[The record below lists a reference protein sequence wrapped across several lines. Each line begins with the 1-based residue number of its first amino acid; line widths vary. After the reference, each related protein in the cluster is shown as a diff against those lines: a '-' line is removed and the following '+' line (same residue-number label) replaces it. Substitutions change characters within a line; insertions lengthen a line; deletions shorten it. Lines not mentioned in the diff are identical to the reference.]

1 MWYKVVNSDNIIID
15 VLESLN
21 YVMFQ
26 ETNKLLLSCNQRKA
40 QGILS
45 SDQTVVWHLETLQEF
60 PPTSPIYATVKV
72 LEIDEDTYLALKE
85 SLEMG
90 EQPIE
95 PPAEDGSDSS
105 GNEDNEEDTS
115 KLLTLSNVWNKV
127 QENTTDINTILG
139 KYDISSVDVPTL
151 QYYRQEENKD
161 NLRQFLLN
169 NPLLWTDGNYYG
181 VTQDD
186 QNEMIADKTAYEF
199 KQSIGQTDW
208 KLEWHNIKHS
218 CREFAVEEFAALLN
232 AIIDF
237 VYPYRKLQE
246 AYKEQIY
253 SCTSKEQLIEITLEY
268 NEQALKEFGIVS

>member
-95 PPAEDGSDSS
+95 PPAEDDSDSS

>member
-26 ETNKLLLSCNQRKA
+26 ETNKLLLSCNQKKA

-95 PPAEDGSDSS
+95 PPTEDTSSDK
-105 GNEDNEEDTS
+105 EEEDTS

-139 KYDISSVDVPTL
+139 KYDISSIDVPTL

-169 NPLLWTDGNYYG
+169 NPLLWTDRNYYG

-186 QNEMIADKTAYEF
+186 QNEMIVDKTAYEF

>member
-72 LEIDEDTYLALKE
+72 LEIDEDTYLSLKE

-95 PPAEDGSDSS
+95 PPTEDDSDSS
-105 GNEDNEEDTS
+105 GNEDNEEDIS

-139 KYDISSVDVPTL
+139 KYDISSIDVPTL

>member
-95 PPAEDGSDSS
+95 PPAEDDSDSS
-105 GNEDNEEDTS
+105 GNEGDEEDTS
-115 KLLTLSNVWNKV
+115 KLLTLSNVWNKI

-139 KYDISSVDVPTL
+139 KYDISSIDVPTL

-161 NLRQFLLN
+161 SLRQFLLN

>member
-95 PPAEDGSDSS
+95 PPAEDDSDSS
-105 GNEDNEEDTS
+105 GNEGDEEDAS

-139 KYDISSVDVPTL
+139 KYDISSIDVPTL

-161 NLRQFLLN
+161 SLRQFLLN

>member
-26 ETNKLLLSCNQRKA
+26 ETNKLLLSCDQRKA

-95 PPAEDGSDSS
+95 PPAEDDSDSS
-105 GNEDNEEDTS
+105 GNEGNEEDTS

-139 KYDISSVDVPTL
+139 KYDISSIDVPTL

-161 NLRQFLLN
+161 SLRQFLLN

>member
-45 SDQTVVWHLETLQEF
+45 SDQNVVWHLETLQEF

-72 LEIDEDTYLALKE
+72 LEIDEDTYLTLKE
-85 SLEMG
+85 SLEIG

-95 PPAEDGSDSS
+95 PHTEDTSSDK
-105 GNEDNEEDTS
+105 EEEDTS
-115 KLLTLSNVWNKV
+115 KPLTLSNVWDKV
-127 QENTTDINTILG
+127 QENTTDINTIMG
-139 KYDISSVDVPTL
+139 KYDISSIDVPTL

-208 KLEWHNIKHS
+208 KLEWHNTKHS
-218 CREFAVEEFAALLN
+218 CREFTVEEFAALLN

-246 AYKEQIY
+246 TYKEQIY
-253 SCTSKEQLIEITLEY
+253 SCTSKEQLIEIHMEY
-268 NEQALKEFGIVS
+268 NEQALKEFGIVSQEV

>member
-1 MWYKVVNSDNIIID
+1 MDMWYKVVNSDNIIID

-60 PPTSPIYATVKV
+60 PPTAPIYATVKV
-72 LEIDEDTYLALKE
+72 VEIDEDTYLALKE

-95 PPAEDGSDSS
+95 PPTEDNSSDS
-105 GNEDNEEDTS
+105 EEEDTS

-139 KYDISSVDVPTL
+139 KYDISSIDVSTL

>member
-95 PPAEDGSDSS
+95 PPAEDDSDSS
-105 GNEDNEEDTS
+105 GNEGNEEDTS

-253 SCTSKEQLIEITLEY
+253 SCTSKEQLVEITLEY

>member
-95 PPAEDGSDSS
+95 PPAEDDSDSS
-105 GNEDNEEDTS
+105 GNEGNEEDTS

-139 KYDISSVDVPTL
+139 KYDISSIDVPTL

-161 NLRQFLLN
+161 SLRQFLLN